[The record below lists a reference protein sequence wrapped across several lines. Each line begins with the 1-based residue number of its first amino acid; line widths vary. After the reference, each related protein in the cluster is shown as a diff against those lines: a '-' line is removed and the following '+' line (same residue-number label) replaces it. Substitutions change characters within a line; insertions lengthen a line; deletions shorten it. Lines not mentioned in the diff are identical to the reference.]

1 MKNMAKIKIR
11 FYNLTDAA
19 LLVKASYIVT
29 SMTNNPHFVN
39 PVPPL
44 ANVQTAIDAFDAALT
59 STKTSREA
67 TIIKRDCREALET
80 VLTDLGLFVQ
90 LVSKGSE
97 AILASSGYDLAS
109 KPVPVGVLPKPENFM
124 VKPADSPGSVKLSMG
139 AINGAR
145 SYVYEYTQAPVT
157 EQSTWTPVNTPRA
170 SVVVDDL
177 TSGGQYSFRA
187 VAIGADPTRV
197 YSDEI
202 TSYVL

>member
-1 MKNMAKIKIR
+1 MAKIKIR
-11 FYNLTDAA
+11 FTTLADAA
-19 LLVKASYIVT
+19 LLVKASYIVA

-44 ANVQTAIDAFDAALT
+44 TNLQTAIDAFDDALT
-59 STKTSREA
+59 NTKTSKEA
-67 TIIKRDCREALET
+67 TIIKRNCREALEN

-90 LVSKGSE
+90 LVSKGDE
-97 AILASSGYDLAS
+97 AILASSGYDVAS
-109 KPVPVGVLPKPENFM
+109 KPMPVGVLPKPENFM
-124 VKPADSPGSVKLSMG
+124 AKQGDSRGSIKLSMK
-139 AINGAR
+139 AIDGAR
-145 SYVYEYTQAPVT
+145 SYVYEYTNAPVT

-170 SVVVDDL
+170 NVVVDDL
-177 TSGGQYSFRA
+177 TSGSQYSFRA